1 MPLSQIARR
10 VEDLDRFRSF
20 WRDTLGIPE
29 LYAFPGLAFFDLGPT
44 LA

>member
-10 VEDLDRFRSF
+10 VEDLDRARSF